1 MSAELASLQEIL
13 QSAALTVDLARAQF
27 KSELKTDGSLVTNA
41 DRAVEIHLREEL
53 SQLVPGAAIWG
64 EEFGHEAP
72 NQVGQWQ
79 IDPIDGTTNFA
90 YGSPLWGISVSL
102 FRNGRMDLG
111 GIFLPDLGEMYL
123 AAYGQGATL
132 NGLPIPVVAPGAIRP
147 EDPISVCDHVT
158 EEFGREWSHGK
169 PRCAGAF
176 VIDGTFTTTGRYRA
190 LIGLR
195 ERLYDVG
202 ASLVLFGEVGLEI
215 CYADGSE
222 FDLAPLLAGSRIE
235 RPWLAT
241 PANGGIRGQLPPSRH
256 RPH

>member
-13 QSAALTVDLARAQF
+13 RSAALTVDLARAQF
-27 KSELKTDGSLVTNA
+27 QSELKPDGSLVTNA
-41 DRAVEIHLREEL
+41 DRAVEIHLREQL
-53 SQLVPGAAIWG
+53 GQLVPGAAIWG

-72 NQVGQWQ
+72 NEVGQWQ

-102 FRNGRMDLG
+102 YRNGRMDLG

-123 AAYGQGATL
+123 AGFGLGATL
-132 NGLPIPVVAPGAIRP
+132 NGLPLPMIAPGAIRP

-158 EEFGREWSHGK
+158 EEFGREWFHGK
-169 PRCAGAF
+169 SRCAGAF
-176 VIDGTFTTTGRYRA
+176 VIDGTFTSTGRYRA

-215 CYADGSE
+215 SYADGSE
-222 FDLAPLLAGSRIE
+222 FDLNPLLAGSRIE
-235 RPWLAT
+235 CPWIAA
-241 PANGGIRGQLPPSRH
+241 PVNDGIRGQLPDSR
-256 RPH
+256 RR

>member
-13 QSAALTVDLARAQF
+13 RSAALTVDLAREEFQ
-27 KSELKTDGSLVTNA
+27 SELKPDGSLVTNA
-41 DRAVEIHLREEL
+41 DRAVEIHLREQL
-53 SQLVPGAAIWG
+53 GQLVPGAAIWG

-72 NQVGQWQ
+72 NEVGQWQ

-102 FRNGRMDLG
+102 YRNGRMDLG

-123 AAYGQGATL
+123 AGFGLGATL
-132 NGLPIPVVAPGAIRP
+132 NGLPLPMIAPGAIRP

-158 EEFGREWSHGK
+158 EEFGREWFHGK
-169 PRCAGAF
+169 SRCAGAF
-176 VIDGTFTTTGRYRA
+176 VIDGTFTSTGRYRA

-215 CYADGSE
+215 SYANGSE
-222 FDLAPLLAGSRIE
+222 FDLNPLLAGSRIE
-235 RPWLAT
+235 RPWLAA
-241 PANGGIRGQLPPSRH
+241 PVNDGIRGQLPDSR
-256 RPH
+256 RR